1 MGRLLITE
9 QSKYSFL
16 VSVYAVLRKIKAQ
29 VESITSPLGS
39 IWKIAVPD
47 EKGLFPVKNGLVIAV
62 QDIIA

>member
-29 VESITSPLGS
+29 VESIAFIIPSLGS
-39 IWKIAVPD
+39 TWKIIQ
-47 EKGLFPVKNGLVIAV
+47 LKNGLVIVV

>member
-29 VESITSPLGS
+29 VESIASSFGS
-39 IWKIAVPD
+39 TWNITHSW
-47 EKGLFPVKNGLVIAV
+47 
-62 QDIIA
+62 